1 MENTCEW
8 GYLEDDDA
16 QETSCNEMHYL
27 NSGDP
32 ETNRYKFFPY
42 CGQRLT
48 MRAPD
53 ASPQEARRSEV
64 IRLASV
70 KTTVRRTL
78 NRKKRDV

>member
-16 QETSCNEMHYL
+16 WETSCDEMHYL

-32 ETNRYKFFPY
+32 ETNRYKFCPY

-48 MRAPD
+48 MCAVD
-53 ASPQEARRSEV
+53 V
-64 IRLASV
+64 G
-70 KTTVRRTL
+70 RTCSA
-78 NRKKRDV
+78 KGIE